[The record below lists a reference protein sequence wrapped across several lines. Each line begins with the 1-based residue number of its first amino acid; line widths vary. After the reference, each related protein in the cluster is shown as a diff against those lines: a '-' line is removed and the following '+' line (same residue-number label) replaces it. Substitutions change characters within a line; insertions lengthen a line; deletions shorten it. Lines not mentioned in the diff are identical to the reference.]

1 MFLPCRSQMSAAGVT
16 GVVTADVYEQLS
28 DDVVLTTAWVDG
40 GLCAVDWLALLFAL
54 VLNSSQA
61 VQARSSCCNIAEPV
75 SNCQVAGAEAAHG
88 RHGFVDDDTLAAD
101 AVVSRLSLV

>member
-1 MFLPCRSQMSAAGVT
+1 MSAAGVT

-40 GLCAVDWLALLFAL
+40 GLCAVDWLTLLFAL

-75 SNCQVAGAEAAHG
+75 SNCQVRQGLRQGLRQAM
-88 RHGFVDDDTLAAD
+88 VDMALWMMTHL
-101 AVVSRLSLV
+101 LPMLL